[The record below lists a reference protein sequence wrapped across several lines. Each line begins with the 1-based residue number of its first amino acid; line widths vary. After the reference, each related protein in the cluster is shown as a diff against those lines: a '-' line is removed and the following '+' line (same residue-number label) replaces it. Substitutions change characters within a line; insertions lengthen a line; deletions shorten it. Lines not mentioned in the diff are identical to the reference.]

1 MQGKQKYID
10 METLTPTKSKNYCFP
25 QDKPATKEE
34 LSKHIKN
41 AMSTGY
47 SLTYEEHEQKMAE
60 FMKKL

>member
-1 MQGKQKYID
+1 

-34 LSKHIKN
+34 LTKHIKN
-41 AMSTGY
+41 AMCTGY